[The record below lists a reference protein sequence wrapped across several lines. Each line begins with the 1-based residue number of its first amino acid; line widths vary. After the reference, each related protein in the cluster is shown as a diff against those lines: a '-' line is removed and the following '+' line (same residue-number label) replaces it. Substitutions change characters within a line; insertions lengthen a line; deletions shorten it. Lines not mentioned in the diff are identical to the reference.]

1 LQRPLSNVD
10 GEQEGP
16 LSSNQVANVAK
27 RRSSRISKA
36 IMLTVQ
42 SVDASHAP
50 YREEVTTG
58 SISCHGCTYKMRH
71 EPRPGDIVI
80 LDAGLGST
88 RHAEF
93 PSRARVKSIQ
103 RPNTP
108 NDPTYNVGVELEI
121 AGNIWGISPPPA
133 DWFPQQSG
141 NLAESPSHGRELRPI
156 ARPIAR
162 IEPQRALARTEAATP
177 VPVLKKNETAAV
189 LSPWFT
195 NLMNGL
201 SNQVQIAVSEIAAG
215 TLANERKRL
224 LDEFRVQIQ
233 NEATGTIEHVIA
245 TSKDELA
252 RRALK
257 VLNEGAQAIVKSS
270 QGSLVGAIER
280 HLENAQQNVMTQRN
294 ELNQYVDALA
304 TGTVERVQRTLET
317 SRTEATERFVLRLRE
332 QIAPVMEEARTDLQK
347 LAASQTVFKEESQ
360 AIYRLVTHQLESDAN
375 ARLVQTHDQLE
386 KNFTSVVNDCNE
398 KMLELSQAFEKI
410 ARDSAQNMIASATD
424 EGNKNLE
431 ESAAEISSHFTNQ
444 LEGHVRSYLEFIGE
458 SIKEFPKKPPAA

>member
-1 LQRPLSNVD
+1 ML
-10 GEQEGP
+10 
-16 LSSNQVANVAK
+16 SNQVANVPK

-36 IMLTVQ
+36 IMLAVQ
-42 SVDASHAP
+42 SADASRAP

-71 EPRPGDIVI
+71 EPRSGDMVV
-80 LDAGLGST
+80 LDTGLSST
-88 RHAEF
+88 GHSGF
-93 PSRARVKSIQ
+93 PSLARVKSIQ
-103 RPNTP
+103 KSNTS
-108 NDPTYNVGVELEI
+108 NDPTYNVGVEFEV
-121 AGNIWGISPPPA
+121 AGNIWGISSPPA
-133 DWFPQQSG
+133 DWFPRQSG
-141 NLAESPSHGRELRPI
+141 NLVESASHGRELRLI
-156 ARPIAR
+156 ART
-162 IEPQRALARTEAATP
+162 EPQRALARTEAATP
-177 VPVLKKNETAAV
+177 VPILKKNEAAAV
-189 LSPWFT
+189 LSPWFA

-201 SNQVQIAVSEIAAG
+201 SNQVQIAVSEIAAV

-224 LDEFRVQIQ
+224 LDEFRFQIQ

-257 VLNEGAQAIVKSS
+257 VLNEGAQAIVKNS

-280 HLENAQQNVMTQRN
+280 HVENAQQNLDTM
-294 ELNQYVDALA
+294 A
-304 TGTVERVQRTLET
+304 TGTVERVERNLET
-317 SRTEATERFVLRLRE
+317 SRTKATERFVLRLRE
-332 QIAPVMEEARTDLQK
+332 QVAPVMEEARADFQK
-347 LAASQTVFKEESQ
+347 LVASQTVFKEESL
-360 AIYRLVTHQLESDAN
+360 AIYRQVTDQLESDAN
-375 ARLVQTHDQLE
+375 ARLLQTQDQLE
-386 KNFTSVVNDCNE
+386 KNSTSVVNECNE

-431 ESAAEISSHFTNQ
+431 ERAAEISSHFTDQ

>member
-1 LQRPLSNVD
+1 
-10 GEQEGP
+10 
-16 LSSNQVANVAK
+16 
-27 RRSSRISKA
+27 
-36 IMLTVQ
+36 MLAVK
-42 SVDASHAP
+42 SVDASHAS

-71 EPRPGDIVI
+71 EPRPGDMVV
-80 LDAGLGST
+80 LDTGLGST
-88 RHAEF
+88 GHSGF
-93 PSRARVKSIQ
+93 PSMARVKSIQ
-103 RPNTP
+103 RLNTS

-133 DWFPQQSG
+133 DWFPRQSG
-141 NLAESPSHGRELRPI
+141 NLVESASHGRESRPM
-156 ARPIAR
+156 ART
-162 IEPQRALARTEAATP
+162 EPQRALARTEAATP
-177 VPVLKKNETAAV
+177 VPALKKNEAAAV
-189 LSPWFT
+189 LSPWFA
-195 NLMNGL
+195 NLMNAL
-201 SNQVQIAVSEIAAG
+201 SNQVQIAVSEIAAV

-224 LDEFRVQIQ
+224 LDEFRFQIQ

-257 VLNEGAQAIVKSS
+257 VLNEGAQAIVKNS

-280 HLENAQQNVMTQRN
+280 HIENAQQNLDTM
-294 ELNQYVDALA
+294 A
-304 TGTVERVQRTLET
+304 TGTVERVQRNLET
-317 SRTEATERFVLRLRE
+317 SRTNATERFVLRLRE
-332 QIAPVMEEARTDLQK
+332 QVAPVMEEARTDFQK
-347 LAASQTVFKEESQ
+347 LVASQTVFKEESL
-360 AIYRLVTHQLESDAN
+360 AIYRRVTDQLESDAN
-375 ARLVQTHDQLE
+375 ARLLQTHDQLE
-386 KNFTSVVNDCNE
+386 KNSTSVVNECNE

-431 ESAAEISSHFTNQ
+431 ERAAEISSHFTDQ

>member
-1 LQRPLSNVD
+1 V
-10 GEQEGP
+10 
-16 LSSNQVANVAK
+16 SSNQVANAPK

-36 IMLTVQ
+36 IMLAVQ
-42 SVDASHAP
+42 SVDASRAP

-58 SISCHGCTYKMRH
+58 SISCHGCTYKMRR
-71 EPRPGDIVI
+71 EPGPGDIVV
-80 LDAGLGST
+80 LDTGLAST
-88 RHAEF
+88 GHSGF

-103 RPNTP
+103 KVNSP

-121 AGNIWGISPPPA
+121 AGNIWGISSPPA
-133 DWFPQQSG
+133 DWFPRQSG
-141 NLAESPSHGRELRPI
+141 NPVESASHGRELRVI
-156 ARPIAR
+156 ART
-162 IEPQRALARTEAATP
+162 EPQRALARTEAATP
-177 VPVLKKNETAAV
+177 VPVLKKNEAAAV
-189 LSPWFT
+189 LSPWFA

-201 SNQVQIAVSEIAAG
+201 SNQVQIAVSEIAAV
-215 TLANERKRL
+215 TLANERERL
-224 LDEFRVQIQ
+224 LDEFRFQIQ

-257 VLNEGAQAIVKSS
+257 VLNEGAQAIVKNS

-280 HLENAQQNVMTQRN
+280 HIENAQQNIMTQRN
-294 ELNQYVDALA
+294 ELNQYLDTMA
-304 TGTVERVQRTLET
+304 TGTVERVQRNLET
-317 SRTEATERFVLRLRE
+317 SRTKATERFVLRLRE
-332 QIAPVMEEARTDLQK
+332 QVAPVMEEARADFQK
-347 LAASQTVFKEESQ
+347 LVASQTVFKEESL
-360 AIYRLVTHQLESDAN
+360 AIYRRVTDQLESDAN
-375 ARLVQTHDQLE
+375 ARLLQTHDQLE
-386 KNFTSVVNDCNE
+386 KNSTSVVNECNE

-431 ESAAEISSHFTNQ
+431 ERAAEISSHFTDQ